1 MKQKIQKHNHDAPE
15 KLDLFRD
22 TFRGKMPL
30 TDDYVFHAV
39 FGRDTAESKGALME
53 ILNIILAR
61 KQDPIRAIVIK
72 NPIETPEREMEKG
85 TVMDIKAETDAG
97 ELLNIEMQAN
107 SFSFYQSCALFY
119 GGRLVNSSL
128 QGGEKY
134 DKMRK
139 SIVVSIIDGNL
150 FPELDSCHNI
160 FAVRELNSGLLLSDR
175 VEFHFLE
182 LQKIDV
188 TKPVRSLTEV
198 ERLGA
203 YLKYANDEEYQDY
216 VRQILSE
223 EDMDMT
229 ENTYRKVSQD
239 ELEYERREARLNQL
253 QYNTEISVAREQGL
267 AQGLKKGEAA
277 GLKKGEAVGL
287 KKGEAVGL
295 KKGAAQEK
303 REIAKNLKALNLTKE
318 QIAEATGLSAAEIEK
333 L

>member
-1 MKQKIQKHNHDAPE
+1 M
-15 KLDLFRD
+15 
-22 TFRGKMPL
+22 
-30 TDDYVFHAV
+30 
-39 FGRDTAESKGALME
+39 
-53 ILNIILAR
+53 
-61 KQDPIRAIVIK
+61 
-72 NPIETPEREMEKG
+72 
-85 TVMDIKAETDAG
+85 
-97 ELLNIEMQAN
+97 
-107 SFSFYQSCALFY
+107 
-119 GGRLVNSSL
+119 NSSL

-139 SIVVSIIDGNL
+139 SIVVSIIDGKL
-150 FPELDSCHNI
+150 FPELELCHNI
-160 FAVRELNSGLLLSDR
+160 FAVREKNSGLLLSDR

-203 YLKYANDEEYQDY
+203 YLKYASDEEYQDY

-239 ELEYERREARLNQL
+239 ELEYERREARLKYQL

-267 AQGLKKGEAA
+267 AQGFAKGRSEGEAV

-295 KKGAAQEK
+295 KKGEAQK
-303 REIAKNLKALNLTKE
+303 QREIAKNLKALNLTKE

>member
-1 MKQKIQKHNHDAPE
+1 M
-15 KLDLFRD
+15 
-22 TFRGKMPL
+22 
-30 TDDYVFHAV
+30 
-39 FGRDTAESKGALME
+39 
-53 ILNIILAR
+53 
-61 KQDPIRAIVIK
+61 
-72 NPIETPEREMEKG
+72 
-85 TVMDIKAETDAG
+85 
-97 ELLNIEMQAN
+97 
-107 SFSFYQSCALFY
+107 
-119 GGRLVNSSL
+119 
-128 QGGEKY
+128 
-134 DKMRK
+134 
-139 SIVVSIIDGNL
+139 
-150 FPELDSCHNI
+150 
-160 FAVRELNSGLLLSDR
+160 
-175 VEFHFLE
+175 E

-203 YLKYANDEEYQDY
+203 YLKYASDEEYQDY

-239 ELEYERREARLNQL
+239 ELEYERREARLKYQL

-277 GLKKGEAVGL
+277 GL

>member
-1 MKQKIQKHNHDAPE
+1 M
-15 KLDLFRD
+15 
-22 TFRGKMPL
+22 
-30 TDDYVFHAV
+30 
-39 FGRDTAESKGALME
+39 
-53 ILNIILAR
+53 
-61 KQDPIRAIVIK
+61 
-72 NPIETPEREMEKG
+72 
-85 TVMDIKAETDAG
+85 
-97 ELLNIEMQAN
+97 
-107 SFSFYQSCALFY
+107 
-119 GGRLVNSSL
+119 NSSL

-160 FAVRELNSGLLLSDR
+160 FAVREKNSGLLLSDR

-203 YLKYANDEEYQDY
+203 YLKYASDEEYQDY

-277 GLKKGEAVGL
+277 GLKKGV
-287 KKGEAVGL
+287 
-295 KKGAAQEK
+295 AQEK

>member
-1 MKQKIQKHNHDAPE
+1 M
-15 KLDLFRD
+15 
-22 TFRGKMPL
+22 
-30 TDDYVFHAV
+30 
-39 FGRDTAESKGALME
+39 
-53 ILNIILAR
+53 
-61 KQDPIRAIVIK
+61 
-72 NPIETPEREMEKG
+72 
-85 TVMDIKAETDAG
+85 
-97 ELLNIEMQAN
+97 
-107 SFSFYQSCALFY
+107 
-119 GGRLVNSSL
+119 
-128 QGGEKY
+128 
-134 DKMRK
+134 
-139 SIVVSIIDGNL
+139 
-150 FPELDSCHNI
+150 
-160 FAVRELNSGLLLSDR
+160 RELNSGLLLSDR

-239 ELEYERREARLNQL
+239 ELEYERREARLKYQL

-287 KKGEAVGL
+287 KKGEAQ
-295 KKGAAQEK
+295 KQ

>member
-1 MKQKIQKHNHDAPE
+1 MKQQIQKQSHDAPE

-107 SFSFYQSCALFY
+107 SFGFYQSRALFY

-139 SIVVSIIDGNL
+139 SIVVSIIDGKL
-150 FPELDSCHNI
+150 FPELELCHNI
-160 FAVRELNSGLLLSDR
+160 FAVREKNSGLLLSDR

-182 LQKIDV
+182 LEKIDI

-203 YLKYANDEEYQDY
+203 YLKYASDEEYQDY

-239 ELEYERREARLNQL
+239 ELEYERREARLKYQL

-267 AQGLKKGEAA
+267 AQGRSE
-277 GLKKGEAVGL
+277 GEAVGF
-287 KKGEAVGL
+287 
-295 KKGAAQEK
+295 KKGATQEK